1 MAVHQAADTF
11 TLVTGLRPDLDRMF
25 ASFTH
30 LLGGEAH

>member
-11 TLVTGLRPDLDRMF
+11 TLVTGIRPDIDRMF
-25 ASFTH
+25 ATFTH